1 MKQKI
6 AALITQYPLLK
17 WLTNRFVLVTL
28 FFVIWLVF
36 FDTYSLFD
44 QREIDKE
51 INKLEDNK
59 AYYQEEIHKDEV
71 YINKLHKMEE
81 VEKYAREKYYMKRDN
96 EDIYIIEMD
105 NGNDAASDESTK

>member
-6 AALITQYPLLK
+6 AAIITQYPLLK

-59 AYYQEEIHKDEV
+59 AYYQNEISKDEA
-71 YINKLHKMEE
+71 YIKKLHKMEE
-81 VEKYAREKYYMKRDN
+81 VERYAREKYYMKRDN
-96 EDIYIIEMD
+96 EDIYIIEMGD
-105 NGNDAASDESTK
+105 ENKAAAEETSQ